1 MNQKRILITGCAGF
15 IAFHVAK
22 EFINN
27 GDKVI
32 GIDNINDYYDINL
45 KEARL
50 KELGINVGE
59 IIPEIESTSIK
70 HNNFRFI
77 KADLA
82 KHEYVVNMM
91 LSYKFEI
98 VIHLAAQPGVRY
110 SLVNPRA
117 YTSSNIDAFL
127 SVLEGARQSKV
138 AHFLYASTSSVYG
151 LNTLMPFKEDYST
164 EHQISLYAATKKANE
179 MMAHTYSHL
188 FGLATTGLR
197 FFTVY
202 GPWGRPDMALF
213 LFTKSILEKRP
224 IQVFNNGKM
233 VRDFTYISDVVESIK
248 RLSLLPPKANLN
260 WDSNLPKS
268 SNSSAPYQIFNIGN
282 SNPEP
287 LTKYID
293 ALEKSLG
300 SFAIKEFIP
309 IQPGDVPSTHADIS
323 KLENYIGFKPETS
336 VEEGV
341 EKFTL
346 WYKDFYKT
354 ID

>member
-1 MNQKRILITGCAGF
+1 MTQKKILITGCAGF

-27 GDKVI
+27 GHNVI
-32 GIDNINDYYDINL
+32 GIDNINNYYDVNL

-50 KELGINVGE
+50 KELGINVSE
-59 IIPEIESTSIK
+59 IIPEIEVKSKK
-70 HNNFRFI
+70 HNNFGFI

-82 KHEYVVNMM
+82 NHDYVVKMM
-91 LSYKFEI
+91 QYYKFEI

-117 YTSSNIDAFL
+117 YTSSNIDGFL
-127 SVLEGARQSKV
+127 SVLEGARYSKV
-138 AHFLYASTSSVYG
+138 EHLLYASTSSVYG
-151 LNTLMPFKEDYST
+151 LNTLMPYKENYAT

-188 FGLATTGLR
+188 FGIATTGLR

-213 LFTKSILEKRP
+213 LFTKSILESKP
-224 IQVFNNGKM
+224 IQLFNNGNM
-233 VRDFTYISDVVESIK
+233 VRDFTYISDIVESIK
-248 RLSLLPPKANLN
+248 RLSLLPPKLDLT
-260 WDSNLPKS
+260 WDSDNPIS
-268 SNSSAPYQIFNIGN
+268 SSSSAPYQIFNIGN
-282 SNPEP
+282 SDPEP

-300 SFAIKEFIP
+300 KSAIREFKP
-309 IQPGDVPSTHADIS
+309 IQPGDVPSTHADAS
-323 KLENYIGFKPETS
+323 KLEKYISFKPKTS
-336 VEEGV
+336 VVEGV
-341 EKFTL
+341 EMFTK
-346 WYKDFYKT
+346 WYKNFY
-354 ID
+354 I